1 MMPAVSIVMKE
12 FGEVRCDIGCIPL
25 RETRDARSIL
35 AAELVAL
42 GADASKRGKV
52 CPTLAR
58 KVGRPPTRVKFCL
71 LLSQPNTIPLE
82 DGVVGVEVALRYTK
96 REASFIDHNV
106 LHSVVLLLSDYYGG
120 TASFGV
126 VPSVAT
132 QRNFGSGHRGRSGSA
147 LDAKMAHE

>member
-25 RETRDARSIL
+25 RDTRDARSIL
-35 AAELVAL
+35 VAELVAF

-52 CPTLAR
+52 YPTLAQ
-58 KVGRPPTRVKFCL
+58 KVGRPPTPVKFCL

-82 DGVVGVEVALRYTK
+82 DGVVGVEVSLRYAKT
-96 REASFIDHNV
+96 EASVIDHNILHCV
-106 LHSVVLLLSDYYGG
+106 LLLLSDCYDGASVA
-120 TASFGV
+120 TASFGG

-132 QRNFGSGHRGRSGSA
+132 
-147 LDAKMAHE
+147 